1 MTERVP
7 EPRRRVTEEMRDPD
21 TPRTIEAEA
30 SARAPE
36 EDPTLEVEVEPDR
49 TGPAQHRLVTIGD
62 SLTHGFQSGAIF
74 NTDLSYPAIVAYGSV
89 GTISFGDRATRG
101 SVGCR

>member
-1 MTERVP
+1 
-7 EPRRRVTEEMRDPD
+7 MRDPD
-21 TPRTIEAEA
+21 TPRTVEVEA

-74 NTDLSYPAIVAYGSV
+74 NTDLSYRRSSPMSSV